1 MNQITIGLA
10 GHIDHGK
17 TSLVESLTGKNT
29 DNLKEEIK
37 RGMTIDIGFAH
48 FNKTISLI
56 DVPGHEKFIKNMVS
70 GVSSIDAAIIVVAA
84 DDGIMPQTIEHL
96 EILQLLGVELGII
109 VISKIDLVDNEWLEL
124 VEIEVKEYFKK
135 TVFSNS
141 KIFKISSVKDEGI
154 ESVKDEIL
162 KLSNKKTLK
171 FDRDIFRLFIDR
183 VFNVK
188 GFGTVVTGTVSSGS
202 AKIGDKLELL
212 PGNNEIKIR
221 GLQSHD
227 EDVNEVILGQRAALN
242 IQSINKINPKRGYQL
257 SSKNFCT
264 ITSNI
269 AVKLNLIKKT
279 NNKLKHNQRI
289 RLHLGTQESIGR
301 ILLLNNNDKEKF
313 PALIKLEK
321 AIIASYKDKFII
333 RSYSPVATIGGGTVL
348 DINIEGKW
356 NKIKEYLNNLYV
368 CNNDE
373 EFLNILFS
381 YNIKNVFSI
390 KALAKKMSFSVNY
403 LKKIISN
410 SNNIIYLDKEKE
422 WVASYVQIEK
432 IKKLIIDKIKTS
444 HKKDRYKIGFI
455 KEEINEKIKLKKSV
469 LDFILKELLEN
480 KDIKLSDG
488 YYSLINFEIKLN
500 DIELNIIKKLKNI
513 LNNNDF
519 YIISIKDLS
528 SDVKQ
533 NFEDVNKIVKI
544 QANLNKLFVLNDEFI
559 ISVKS
564 YNILKEKIETFFLSN
579 ETMNVKEFKEIFNI
593 TRKYAVPIL
602 EFLDKQ
608 KITYRIGNERKIN
621 K

>member
-1 MNQITIGLA
+1 
-10 GHIDHGK
+10 
-17 TSLVESLTGKNT
+17 
-29 DNLKEEIK
+29 
-37 RGMTIDIGFAH
+37 
-48 FNKTISLI
+48 
-56 DVPGHEKFIKNMVS
+56 
-70 GVSSIDAAIIVVAA
+70 
-84 DDGIMPQTIEHL
+84 
-96 EILQLLGVELGII
+96 
-109 VISKIDLVDNEWLEL
+109 
-124 VEIEVKEYFKK
+124 
-135 TVFSNS
+135 
-141 KIFKISSVKDEGI
+141 
-154 ESVKDEIL
+154 
-162 KLSNKKTLK
+162 
-171 FDRDIFRLFIDR
+171 
-183 VFNVK
+183 
-188 GFGTVVTGTVSSGS
+188 
-202 AKIGDKLELL
+202 
-212 PGNNEIKIR
+212 
-221 GLQSHD
+221 
-227 EDVNEVILGQRAALN
+227 
-242 IQSINKINPKRGYQL
+242 
-257 SSKNFCT
+257 
-264 ITSNI
+264 
-269 AVKLNLIKKT
+269 
-279 NNKLKHNQRI
+279 
-289 RLHLGTQESIGR
+289 
-301 ILLLNNNDKEKF
+301 
-313 PALIKLEK
+313 
-321 AIIASYKDKFII
+321 
-333 RSYSPVATIGGGTVL
+333 
-348 DINIEGKW
+348 
-356 NKIKEYLNNLYV
+356 
-368 CNNDE
+368 
-373 EFLNILFS
+373 
-381 YNIKNVFSI
+381 
-390 KALAKKMSFSVNY
+390 
-403 LKKIISN
+403 ISN